1 MGCFDVD
8 AVRMLVE
15 SANLEPR
22 RTGEVVELGGLASY
36 DRPQP
41 KLSDY
46 DALLRNWQPAKGVLQ

>member
-22 RTGEVVELGGLASY
+22 RTGEVVEFGRLASY

-46 DALLRNWQPAKGVLQ
+46 DELLRNWQPAKGVLQ